1 MIETELKFT
10 PFSTARNKIL
20 FRLEPEQIP
29 FFKSNL
35 IDREVEVFFD
45 VGANIGFYSLYLSD
59 IVNQVYAF
67 EPDETAHSNFL
78 ENILLND
85 IHNVIVRNELV
96 SEVDCD
102 GIEYGTV
109 SNASGRNSIISTSI
123 HDKGGFNKITKMR
136 SIKLDSE
143 YKFTNK
149 SIGIKIDV
157 EGHEI
162 YVLRGAE
169 NLLKNNEVF
178 IQIESYNEEQT
189 EEISEYLSNI
199 DYKLV
204 KIIGPDHYF
213 AKSDTTL

>member
-1 MIETELKFT
+1 MIEAELKFT
-10 PFSTARNKIL
+10 PFSISRNKIL
-20 FRLEPEQIP
+20 FKLEPEQIP

-35 IDREVEVFFD
+35 IDRDIEIFFD

-59 IVNQVYAF
+59 IANEVYAF
-67 EPDETAHSNFL
+67 EPDETAYSNFL
-78 ENILLND
+78 ENISLND
-85 IHNVIVRNELV
+85 IHNVVVRNELV

-109 SNASGRNSIISTSI
+109 SDASGRNSIISTSI
-123 HDKGGFNKITKMR
+123 HDKEGFTRIKKMR

-143 YKFTNK
+143 YKFTNR

-162 YVLRGAE
+162 YVLRGAK
-169 NLLKNNEVF
+169 NLLKNNKVF
-178 IQIESYNEEQT
+178 IQIESYNDEQT

-204 KIIGPDHYF
+204 KVIGPDHYF
-213 AKSDTTL
+213 ANSDTAL